1 MIHQK
6 FLRRVGLLVTIF
18 CLPLSAQSGKIEPF
32 EDALRE
38 SVKQYRAGKIAEAS
52 AALEQAKAIIEKAKS
67 VQMGNALPDPPT
79 GWEAD
84 EMKTEDVGPLLGGGK
99 VVKKLYKNKTGQQQV
114 QLEVFY
120 GSSLIRLMRGML
132 ANEAIAKAQ
141 GYDTKRAGGESVLVK
156 KVDAKN
162 FEINMPMEDEIMV
175 RMTGREG
182 AEEDLMLKLMRDVDR
197 REIKS
202 LVKP

>member
-1 MIHQK
+1 MMQRNWQLGMI
-6 FLRRVGLLVTIF
+6 LLASVF
-18 CLPLSAQSGKIEPF
+18 CLPLEAQSGKVEPF

-52 AALEQAKAIIEKAKS
+52 VALEKAKEIIEKAQS
-67 VQMGNALPDPPT
+67 AQMGNALPDPPS

-84 EMKTEDVGPLLGGGK
+84 DMKTEDVGPFLGGGK
-99 VVKKLYKNKTGQQQV
+99 VVKKLYKNKSGQQQV

-162 FEINMPMEDEIMV
+162 SELNMPMEDEIMV

>member
-1 MIHQK
+1 MIQQK
-6 FLRRVGLLVTIF
+6 TIIYVSSLLATF
-18 CLPLSAQSGKIEPF
+18 CLPVAAQAGKAEPF

-67 VQMGNALPDPPT
+67 AQMGNALPDPPA
-79 GWEAD
+79 GWETD

-120 GSSLIRLMRGML
+120 GSGLIRLMRGMV

-141 GYDTKRAGGESVLVK
+141 GYETKRAGGESVLVK
-156 KVDAKN
+156 KIDAKN
-162 FEINMPMEDEIMV
+162 YEINMPMEDEIMV

-182 AEEDLMLKLMRDVDR
+182 ADEDLMLKLMRDVDR

>member
-1 MIHQK
+1 MMQRNWQLGVI
-6 FLRRVGLLVTIF
+6 LLVSVF
-18 CLPLSAQSGKIEPF
+18 CLPLEAQSGKVEPF

-52 AALEQAKAIIEKAKS
+52 AALDQAKEIIEKAQS
-67 VQMGNALPDPPT
+67 AQMGNALPDPPS

-84 EMKTEDVGPLLGGGK
+84 DMKTEDVGPFLGGGK
-99 VVKKLYKNKTGQQQV
+99 VVKKLYKNKSGQQQV

-141 GYDTKRAGGESVLVK
+141 GYETKRAGGESVLVK

-162 FEINMPMEDEIMV
+162 SELNMPMEDEIMV

>member
-1 MIHQK
+1 MMQRNWQLGVI
-6 FLRRVGLLVTIF
+6 LLVSVF
-18 CLPLSAQSGKIEPF
+18 CLPLEAQSGKVEPF

-52 AALEQAKAIIEKAKS
+52 VALEKAKEIIEKAQS
-67 VQMGNALPDPPT
+67 AQMGNALPDPPS

-84 EMKTEDVGPLLGGGK
+84 DMKTEDVGPFLGGGK
-99 VVKKLYKNKTGQQQV
+99 VVKKLYKNKSGQQQV

-141 GYDTKRAGGESVLVK
+141 GYETKRAGGESVLVK

-162 FEINMPMEDEIMV
+162 SELNMPMEDEIMV

>member
-1 MIHQK
+1 MILQK
-6 FLRRVGLLVTIF
+6 IIFYVSCLLAFF
-18 CLPLSAQSGKIEPF
+18 CLPVWAQSGKAEPF

-38 SVKQYRAGKIAEAS
+38 SVKHYRAGKIAEAS

-67 VQMGNALPDPPT
+67 AQMGNAVPDPPA

-120 GSSLIRLMRGML
+120 GSSLIRLMRGMV

-162 FEINMPMEDEIMV
+162 YEINMPMEDEIMV

-182 AEEDLMLKLMRDVDR
+182 ADEDLMLKLMRDVDR

>member
-1 MIHQK
+1 MFAPK
-6 FLRRVGLLVTIF
+6 TAWTLLGLGLLS
-18 CLPLSAQSGKIEPF
+18 LPVVAQTGKADPF

-38 SVKQYRAGKIAEAS
+38 SVKQYRAGKIAEAT
-52 AALEQAKAIIEKAKS
+52 AALDQAKGIIEKAKAA
-67 VQMGNALPDPPT
+67 QMGSALPDPPE

-84 EMKTEDVGPLLGGGK
+84 EMKTEDVGPFLGGGK
-99 VVKKLYKNKTGQQQV
+99 VVKKLYKNKSGQQQI

-120 GSSLIRLMRGML
+120 GSSLIKLMRGML
-132 ANEAIAKAQ
+132 ANENIAQAQ
-141 GYDTKRAGGESVLVK
+141 GYDTKRAGGEKVLVK

-162 FEINMPMEDEIMV
+162 FEINMPMEDEILV
-175 RMTGREG
+175 RMTGKEA
-182 AEEDLMLKLMRDVDR
+182 AEEDMMIKLMREVDR

>member
-1 MIHQK
+1 MRLI
-6 FLRRVGLLVTIF
+6 LLTTML
-18 CLPLSAQSGKIEPF
+18 CYPLSAQSGKAEPF

-38 SVKQYRAGKIAEAS
+38 SVKHYRSGNIAEAS
-52 AALEQAKAIIEKAKS
+52 AALDEAKAIMEKAKS
-67 VQMGNALPDPPT
+67 AQLGDALPDPPS

-84 EMKTEDVGPLLGGGK
+84 EMKTEDVGPFLGGGK

-141 GYDTKRAGGESVLVK
+141 GYETKRAGGEAVLVK
-156 KVDAKN
+156 KIDAKN
-162 FEINMPMEDEIMV
+162 VEISMPMENEIMV
-175 RMTGREG
+175 GTHNSSGE
-182 AEEDLMLKLMRDVDR
+182 
-197 REIKS
+197 
-202 LVKP
+202 

>member
-1 MIHQK
+1 MNAPK
-6 FLRRVGLLVTIF
+6 TALTLLGLGLLS
-18 CLPLSAQSGKIEPF
+18 LPVAAQTGKADPF

-38 SVKQYRAGKIAEAS
+38 SVKQYRAGKIAEAT
-52 AALEQAKAIIEKAKS
+52 AALEQAKVIIEKAKAA
-67 VQMGNALPDPPT
+67 QMGSALPDPPE

-84 EMKTEDVGPLLGGGK
+84 EMKTEDVGPFLGGGK
-99 VVKKLYKNKTGQQQV
+99 VVKKLYKNKSGQQQI

-120 GSSLIRLMRGML
+120 GSTLIKLMRGML
-132 ANEAIAKAQ
+132 ANENIAQAQ
-141 GYDTKRAGGESVLVK
+141 GYDTKRAGGEKVLVK

-162 FEINMPMEDEIMV
+162 FEINMPMEEEILV
-175 RMTGREG
+175 RMTGKE
-182 AEEDLMLKLMRDVDR
+182 AVEEDMMIKLMREVDR

>member
-1 MIHQK
+1 MGQ
-6 FLRRVGLLVTIF
+6 GLDMRLILLTTMLCFPV
-18 CLPLSAQSGKIEPF
+18 SAQSGKVEPF

-38 SVKQYRAGKIAEAS
+38 SVKHYRSGNIAEAS
-52 AALEQAKAIIEKAKS
+52 AALDEAKAIMEKAKS
-67 VQMGNALPDPPT
+67 AQLGDALPDPPS

-84 EMKTEDVGPLLGGGK
+84 EMKTEDVGPFLGGGK

-141 GYDTKRAGGESVLVK
+141 GYETKRAGGEAVLVK
-156 KVDAKN
+156 KIDAKN
-162 FEINMPMEDEIMV
+162 VEISMPMENEIMV
-175 RMTGREG
+175 KMTGRE
-182 AEEDLMLKLMRDVDR
+182 AADEDLILKLMREVDR